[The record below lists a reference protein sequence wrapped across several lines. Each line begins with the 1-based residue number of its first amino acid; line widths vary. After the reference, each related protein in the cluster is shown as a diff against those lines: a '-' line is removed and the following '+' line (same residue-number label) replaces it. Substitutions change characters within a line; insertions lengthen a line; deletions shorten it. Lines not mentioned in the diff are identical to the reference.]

1 MSFLKKLFG
10 KSSNE
15 KDNQVE
21 ESVASIKVGNIDK
34 VYPVLKPGDW
44 VGIKAGAIRETLL
57 GTPEAPI
64 LVAGFAYNTPDNF
77 TFLTAKDVAEKDS
90 ARIVETAYTNLEM
103 IPVEFTVVEQLGG
116 ILLTASGNDFSSE
129 KIFIKAHMLKAHQL
143 LDADELLVSIPRR
156 RCMLVVAKKAD
167 QKLLDLF
174 VALHKKAWQEDKYG
188 NAPIINALFL
198 VKDGLVSNVI
208 RLD

>member
-1 MSFLKKLFG
+1 MSFLKKLFR
-10 KSSNE
+10 KPDNE

-21 ESVASIKVGNIDK
+21 ESIARIKVGDIDK

-77 TFLTAKDVAEKDS
+77 TFLTAKDVAEKDT
-90 ARIVETAYTNLEM
+90 ARIVETAYANLEM
-103 IPVEFTVVEQLGG
+103 IPVKFTVVDQLGG

-129 KIFIKAHMLKAHQL
+129 KIFSQTHMLKAHKL
-143 LDADELLVSIPRR
+143 LNADELLVSIPRR
-156 RCMLVVAKKAD
+156 RCMVVVSKNAD

-174 VALHKKAWQEDKYG
+174 VVLHKKAWQEDDYG

-198 VKDGLVSNVI
+198 IKDGTVSKVI
-208 RLD
+208 GLD